1 MIDDL
6 VIQTQSRG
14 ILFLKFWM
22 VYCSSPFVNYQA
34 ETIIKDGSEL
44 EAYIVIFFRYQNRTK
59 KSIEM
64 II

>member
-22 VYCSSPFVNYQA
+22 VYCSSPFVNYQT
-34 ETIIKDGSEL
+34 EIIIKDGSEL
-44 EAYIVIFFRYQNRTK
+44 EAYIAISFFAIKIVRKNQLR
-59 KSIEM
+59 
-64 II
+64 